1 MAAEAPLVPYG
12 LLKHEHM
19 TFLYFAVRQNKE
31 RGDSIGSCVSSQHA
45 RRGGKGEN
53 NAHKFRRLR
62 KASQISLT
70 VPVCVF
76 LVLIFVF
83 ALRERA

>member
-19 TFLYFAVRQNKE
+19 TFLYFPVRQNKE
-31 RGDSIGSCVSSQHA
+31 CGGSIGSCVSSQHA

-53 NAHKFRRLR
+53 NTHNFRRLR
-62 KASQISLT
+62 KASQTSLT
-70 VPVCVF
+70 VPICVF
-76 LVLIFVF
+76 FILILVL